1 VNSPLP
7 AKPGK
12 IELDLEEKD
21 TRILGPFFVGITFVF
36 ALALCPIFG
45 ATASWLPSLACLAV
59 CGAFFYPLYRLV
71 RPLIGT
77 SLVLDS
83 TGIELM
89 KKGERDFRSS
99 WSAISHV
106 HVVQM
111 GFRPKTL
118 RLLDLHDKLLGEIPL
133 GQSPVR
139 FHELIGLIAK
149 HLPPSVQINRLVKGT
164 KGTLGGRILLAAGLT
179 AAGIGSLFVA
189 FQAMSAV
196 AGSLRQQSGTWLL
209 FFGIVALPC
218 ALMQW
223 SKILAW
229 RMRIPAD
236 HFEPVSPLFAHSA
249 LPDLRHLL
257 AGLPVGRKARYVYSP
272 EIVEKTRNFKP
283 SAERAS
289 ALFGGVVLAA
299 MVLLSLW
306 GMTPNVS
313 LAILIPLMVL
323 SGALSLAL
331 PFLLTRKLNR
341 HQAELRGGVG
351 DELMVEHRALWV
363 LRGERKIPARV
374 LSEPTYQMPYEAT
387 TGLNRMRIPVE
398 VGEETIWYDPTCMFD
413 EEGLALLEQSK
424 TRVPP

>member
-1 VNSPLP
+1 MNSPLP

-12 IELDLEEKD
+12 IELSLEEKD
-21 TRILGPFFVGITFVF
+21 TRILGPFFIVVTLGF
-36 ALALCPIFG
+36 ALAMTPLFG
-45 ATASWLPSLACLAV
+45 ATASWLPSLACI
-59 CGAFFYPLYRLV
+59 AFCAAIFYPLYRLT

-77 SLVLDS
+77 TLVLD
-83 TGIELM
+83 GIGVELM

-99 WSAISHV
+99 WSAISQV
-106 HVVQM
+106 HVVQL
-111 GFRPKTL
+111 GLRPKML
-118 RLLDLHDKLLGEIPL
+118 RLLDLNDKLLGEIPL

-149 HLPPSVQINRLVKGT
+149 HLPPGVQINRLVKGT
-164 KGTLGGRILLAAGLT
+164 KGTLGGRLLLATALM
-179 AAGIGSLFVA
+179 AAGTGSLFVA

-196 AGSLRQQSGTWLL
+196 AGSLLQRSGIWLL
-209 FFGIVALPC
+209 LFGIVALPC

-229 RMRIPAD
+229 RKRIPAD

-257 AGLPVGRKARYVYSP
+257 AGLPVVRKARYVYSP
-272 EIVEKTRNFKP
+272 EIVEKSRNFKP
-283 SAERAS
+283 SAERAA
-289 ALFGGVVLAA
+289 ALVGGVVLAA
-299 MVLLSLW
+299 MVLFSLW

-313 LAILIPLMVL
+313 LAILMPLMVL

-363 LRGERKIPARV
+363 LRGGRKIPARV

-387 TGLNRMRIPVE
+387 TGLNRMRIPIE
-398 VGEETIWYDPTCMFD
+398 VGDETIWYDPSSMFD
-413 EEGLALLEQSK
+413 EEGLALLERSK
-424 TRVPP
+424 TRVLP